1 MISYI
6 SAFTEPFLMSVLFGI
21 IASVL
26 LTLPILAVLYNRR
39 NHLAFGTVISVYLSI
54 LYVFALAF
62 FTLYPLPDNPVQYCA
77 THHVYPQVDPLQFL
91 TDLRESGKSAVLQI
105 GLNVMFFV
113 PLGFILKRLF
123 HWHWYAII
131 PAGFAV
137 SFLIESAQGT
147 GLFGLFPCAYRLF
160 DVDDLIWNTSGAI
173 IGLWL
178 ASIWNRV
185 DPPEVEANTTV
196 VTRPGLIRRLVAF
209 ALDYV
214 FITLASYIVTIPI
227 VMAVKNTSANQTIAN
242 VVTVVVFILW
252 QAVVPWFSH
261 GQTLAGRF
269 VHMTCE
275 TKQRTTGWRA
285 AFYVVRVALL
295 GCVVLW
301 AQGTWYLVLILVL
314 AVFWIVKRCMP
325 YDLFPGVEW
334 AE

>member
-1 MISYI
+1 
-6 SAFTEPFLMSVLFGI
+6 
-21 IASVL
+21 
-26 LTLPILAVLYNRR
+26 
-39 NHLAFGTVISVYLSI
+39 
-54 LYVFALAF
+54 
-62 FTLYPLPDNPVQYCA
+62 
-77 THHVYPQVDPLQFL
+77 
-91 TDLRESGKSAVLQI
+91 
-105 GLNVMFFV
+105 
-113 PLGFILKRLF
+113 
-123 HWHWYAII
+123 
-131 PAGFAV
+131 
-137 SFLIESAQGT
+137 
-147 GLFGLFPCAYRLF
+147 
-160 DVDDLIWNTSGAI
+160 
-173 IGLWL
+173 
-178 ASIWNRV
+178 
-185 DPPEVEANTTV
+185 VEANTTV